1 MHELQGI
8 AQTEGG
14 RLLRVL
20 FLRIGRV
27 STYPRAAQL
36 LSLNQM
42 YFRQIISGT
51 NDNKAA
57 GSVIPTILL
66 RERGPDSTTPAA
78 NKASAAAPAFRPRPS
93 SQLSRITV
101 AIAAVGLLRYA
112 KVYTDSRSH

>member
-1 MHELQGI
+1 VHELQGI

-78 NKASAAAPAFRPRPS
+78 NKASAGK
-93 SQLSRITV
+93 Q
-101 AIAAVGLLRYA
+101 AV
-112 KVYTDSRSH
+112 DSGAVCLPQA